1 MAKFVIVSNYLADH
15 KRAYITGW
23 DRSFNELDG
32 LSTGFQIESYLVDV
46 LNDRSYLKVP
56 VGYGKQIA
64 KEIGGI
70 RIKDA
75 TAIVVNET
83 AKNKIVQHFGPELNS
98 TFWVKELAE

>member
-23 DRSFNELDG
+23 DRAFNELTG
-32 LSTGFQIESYLVDV
+32 LSTGSQIEFYLVDV
-46 LNDRSYLKVP
+46 LNDKTYQKVQ

-75 TAIVVNET
+75 SAIVVDEA
-83 AKNKIVQHFGPELNS
+83 AKNKIVKHFAPELNT
-98 TFWVKELAE
+98 TFWVKEIA